1 MFQKLN
7 NHVIIMAAGRGL
19 RMKPL
24 TDSIPKAMAPIKGST
39 LIANGIN
46 QLSKNFNNIH
56 ITVGY
61 KGALLAR
68 HVIDLKVNTI
78 FNTNNKGNSW
88 WLYNTLIKS
97 IDAPIFVLTCD
108 NIFEINF
115 KSYLDDY
122 YYNKSPACMILP
134 VNPIK
139 GLDGDYIIE
148 NDKNVITEITRKKKS
163 EYYCS
168 GLQILN
174 PFKINKITKSCE
186 NFQDVWKQ
194 LIVLNEIKK
203 SNLILKKWYAVDTLT
218 QLNNLN

>member
-1 MFQKLN
+1 
-7 NHVIIMAAGRGL
+7 
-19 RMKPL
+19 
-24 TDSIPKAMAPIKGST
+24 
-39 LIANGIN
+39 
-46 QLSKNFNNIH
+46 
-56 ITVGY
+56 
-61 KGALLAR
+61 
-68 HVIDLKVNTI
+68 
-78 FNTNNKGNSW
+78 
-88 WLYNTLIKS
+88 
-97 IDAPIFVLTCD
+97 
-108 NIFEINF
+108 
-115 KSYLDDY
+115 
-122 YYNKSPACMILP
+122 MILP